1 MIFCVCNN
9 VSYDEMNNLLDRNES
24 MNTIRFKTK
33 VGSSCGSCLQGGA
46 DKICKEVRAFKKEGS
61 QGPGCCN
68 LKAMTG
74 TDS

>member
-9 VSYDEMNNLLDRNES
+9 VSYDELNNLLDKKES

-46 DKICKEVRAFKKEGS
+46 EKVCKEVRAFKKEDS
-61 QGPGCCN
+61 QGSICSN
-68 LKAMTG
+68 RSAMTG